1 MPRRLQMGAV
11 RVFGNAYVS
20 KGPPWGRRGGGLR
33 LGRLGYAPGTLPP
46 QLEPYLFT
54 TEPRQC
60 ATETAKLSG
69 ASRVMAMNV
78 CIARV
83 KRGRKAR

>member
-1 MPRRLQMGAV
+1 MSAV
-11 RVFGNAYVS
+11 KVAGNAYIS
-20 KGPPWGRRGGGLR
+20 KGPPWAKRFGGLR

-46 QLEPYLFT
+46 HLVPYLFT

-69 ASRVMAMNV
+69 TNRVLAMNV

-83 KRGRKAR
+83 KGRRRG